1 MKPSFIEIKISENRN
16 SKWNIDIEGDS
27 VFKIIKKKK
36 ESWSSNGMEAKE
48 IWECSNVTTCLGQDH
63 WKDTKINL
71 KWENNVEPVPR

>member
-1 MKPSFIEIKISENRN
+1 
-16 SKWNIDIEGDS
+16 
-27 VFKIIKKKK
+27 
-36 ESWSSNGMEAKE
+36 METKE